1 MPILNLNKNNPSIGI
16 ESQFKPTLP
25 TDNNSATYSG
35 LTFDLIDDNPSL
47 KLKNPTKTDVD
58 TLYSTVTSGEII
70 SQFLIKTNA
79 YPAGIYTQTN
89 TEKLYS
95 LNPVNPDNQ
104 LPKNKIDALYK
115 SSNSAYSIQSQF
127 FPIYY
132 GTGNFETDLFLKNTA
147 GKVKNAV
154 LKIPGLAEISNF
166 TNLPTNT
173 SKASNI
179 IIDKEFNAGGKW
191 AKVAA
196 SVGLN
201 LSGTGTS
208 QYATLNLSQ
217 LYNNNPGGLSD
228 FRARKRSNIQKLLN
242 VDFDR
247 INLKPTSTLT
257 LKHGQS
263 SDERGGNYYVFYD
276 TDKAGV
282 YKYFN
287 LTETNGFGDQGAPG
301 RGIRQDF
308 TRISN
313 IHTTEGD
320 STYNFRGDKITV
332 QAPEYGSYKNAVN
345 PGKETNYDLIKFFF
359 TGPDVTVKNGID
371 DLMIF
376 RAIITS
382 LTDTHSPQWNAQ
394 QMIGRADPNYHYT
407 GYSRELSLDFT
418 VYASDRDEMKPI
430 WQKLNML
437 AGYTTPSYG
446 EVAPKAP
453 WMRITIGDM
462 FVQQP
467 AIINS
472 LSYTMHDSDT
482 TWEINVEQDPWMNQL
497 PHKVSVSIGFNL
509 ITDYLPQKDGR
520 FYTLNEN
527 SKYDWLLGAGTST
540 TTTDNK
546 PKVTTGP
553 PRF

>member
-16 ESQFKPTLP
+16 ESQFNPTLP
-25 TDNNSATYSG
+25 TDNNSSTYSG
-35 LTFDLIDDNPSL
+35 LTFDLIDDNPTL

-58 TLYSTVTSGEII
+58 TLYSTVTSGDII

-79 YPAGIYTQTN
+79 YPAGIYNQTN
-89 TEKLYS
+89 TKNLYS
-95 LNPVNPDNQ
+95 LNPVNPANQ

-115 SSNSAYSIQSQF
+115 SSNSEYSIQSQF

-179 IIDKEFNAGGKW
+179 IIDKEFNADGKW
-191 AKVAA
+191 AKAA
-196 SVGLN
+196 ALVGLN

-247 INLKPTSTLT
+247 INLKPTSTLK

-263 SDERGGNYYVFYD
+263 SDRRNEKFKFYQPYAD
-276 TDKAGV
+276 DKAGL
-282 YKYFN
+282 YKFYN
-287 LTETNGFGDQGAPG
+287 LTKTNGFGDHGALG

-313 IHTTEGD
+313 IHTEGD
-320 STYNFRGDKITV
+320 AEYNFRGDLVTVLPPEQLKYEQITKR
-332 QAPEYGSYKNAVN
+332 ASRR
-345 PGKETNYDLIKFFF
+345 DLIKFFF
-359 TGPDVTVKNGID
+359 TGPKVRYNEGID
-371 DLMIF
+371 DVMVF

-382 LTDTHSPQWNAQ
+382 LTDTHNPQWNAQ
-394 QMIGRADPNYHYT
+394 QMVGRADPNYHYSA
-407 GYSRELSLDFT
+407 YSRELSLDFT
-418 VYASDRDEMKPI
+418 IYASDRDEMKPI

-462 FVQQP
+462 FIQQP

-482 TWEINVEQDPWMNQL
+482 TWEINVERDPWMNQL

-509 ITDYLPQKDGR
+509 ITDYLPQQNGR
-520 FYTLNEN
+520 FYTLNSG
-527 SKYDWLLGAGTST
+527 SKFDWLSSTATST
-540 TTTDNK
+540 TPTNNK

-553 PRF
+553 PRII